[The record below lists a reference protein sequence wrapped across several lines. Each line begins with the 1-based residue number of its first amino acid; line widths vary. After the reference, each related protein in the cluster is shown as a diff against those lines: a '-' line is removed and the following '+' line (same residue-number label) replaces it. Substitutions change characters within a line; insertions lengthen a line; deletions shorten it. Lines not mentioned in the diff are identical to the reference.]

1 MAITCAFC
9 WRSVSRRV
17 KFGVLIKVFSNK
29 IIVPLV
35 AQGLPSSFFS
45 SLLRKF
51 TIYCSVSTV
60 IPYWQKYKMQTMH
73 RKSRIWEMKN
83 DNYTNCFTQ
92 NQVCAM
98 SYARYSRKCFIQIYK
113 ALYRDA
119 MLVSLWGHKYGGR
132 KATETSAFEFSYKR
146 VNSSLEE
153 LITVKVV
160 FVLGQGI
167 HIAKSENR
175 ERFKSTQPPA
185 KCRIK

>member
-83 DNYTNCFTQ
+83 DNYTNCLTKIRCVQ
-92 NQVCAM
+92 CHMRDTRENVL
-98 SYARYSRKCFIQIYK
+98 SKFIK
-113 ALYRDA
+113 LC
-119 MLVSLWGHKYGGR
+119 
-132 KATETSAFEFSYKR
+132 TETPCWCPFEGTNMEAGKQQKLLPL
-146 VNSSLEE
+146 SSR
-153 LITVKVV
+153 TNAW
-160 FVLGQGI
+160 I
-167 HIAKSENR
+167 HRLRNL
-175 ERFKSTQPPA
+175 
-185 KCRIK
+185 